1 MLDEYTTILNG
12 AEAELIEK
20 KSRFIATVRPV
31 KDENEAKAFIA
42 EMRKKYWDATH
53 NVFAY
58 QIGERN

>member
-31 KDENEAKAFIA
+31 KDENEAKAFIG
-42 EMRKKYWDATH
+42 EMRKKYLLYPDM
-53 NVFAY
+53 
-58 QIGERN
+58 R